1 MAEFPGY
8 LLSVRFYIAKNPET
22 VAPGEISVQAP
33 PYEKTKTMEKCKH
46 FPMVFLF
53 SRSALSL
60 RETYSMIDATVP
72 DPTVRPPSRIANL
85 RPSSI
90 ATGWISSTVIV
101 T

>member
-8 LLSVRFYIAKNPET
+8 LLSVRFYIAKAPET
-22 VAPGEISVQAP
+22 VVPGEISVQAS

-90 ATGWISSTVIV
+90 ATG
-101 T
+101 